1 MHLDEAHARY
11 LASHHQGRLATVA
24 PDGTPHNKP
33 VGYRYNAEL
42 GTIDIDGFNMAASA
56 KYRNIATHPDVAFV
70 VDDAIGQGAAGMR
83 FVEIRG
89 FAEQSQAS
97 PPRADDGL
105 SSHIIRIHPRRVV
118 SWNVDADHPGL
129 QTHSLAPTAS
139 ADDARVR
146 RPRLGADTAAAQEA
160 TAAVTRFVGELQAA
174 IDTHNAE
181 TYNQHFADD
190 VTWGSPLGEVVLGG
204 YDELHAIHTRLHEQ
218 RVGGPSS
225 RYEIVDVRAPMRGV
239 ALAHVRRVALDRD
252 GQPVP
257 PTTGLEGPFSEI
269 ALYVLVRRGRD
280 WWLAAG
286 QNTPIRLKPSTEH
299 ASPTRA
305 VAAQTDD
312 P

>member
-1 MHLDEAHARY
+1 
-11 LASHHQGRLATVA
+11 
-24 PDGTPHNKP
+24 
-33 VGYRYNAEL
+33 
-42 GTIDIDGFNMAASA
+42 
-56 KYRNIATHPDVAFV
+56 
-70 VDDAIGQGAAGMR
+70 
-83 FVEIRG
+83 
-89 FAEQSQAS
+89 
-97 PPRADDGL
+97 
-105 SSHIIRIHPRRVV
+105 
-118 SWNVDADHPGL
+118 
-129 QTHSLAPTAS
+129 
-139 ADDARVR
+139 
-146 RPRLGADTAAAQEA
+146 
-160 TAAVTRFVGELQAA
+160 
-174 IDTHNAE
+174 
-181 TYNQHFADD
+181 
-190 VTWGSPLGEVVLGG
+190 VVLGG

-257 PTTGLEGPFSEI
+257 PTTSLEGPFSEI